1 MMFLRN
7 AIFAILIVLIKM
19 DASIVD
25 KDLIERI
32 NKGEEKAF
40 EVLYNSYFVYLCACA
55 NSYIFNPVEAQDIV
69 NETFAKIWYRRGE
82 LSFPIH
88 AYLIRAIQNGCLNY
102 LRSLHSRERII
113 DEYREAL
120 LEYQEEFC
128 ASECSPLQEM
138 ELADLE
144 KSVQNI
150 VSSLPDKCRFIF
162 EQYLYSNL
170 TPQEIADKN
179 NISVNT
185 VRVHVKNA
193 MDKIREK
200 VGSRVGIL
208 LFSKK
213 RMKKI
218 CFWLKCFVCCLCIIY
233 SR

>member
-1 MMFLRN
+1 
-7 AIFAILIVLIKM
+7 M

-208 LFSKK
+208 LFFFSKK
-213 RMKKI
+213 NEKI